1 MLHPP
6 LIISAPQTLGPQT
19 KQGRLEA
26 PMPQVSKRTFEAT
39 GWIRLAPCQP
49 PPSGQ
54 VNTNTGCF
62 AINPTPSPL
71 SSADFQPQQKEPAT
85 GLAVRD

>member
-26 PMPQVSKRTFEAT
+26 PMPQVSRRTFEAT
-39 GWIRLAPCQP
+39 AWISWPLVNNQQLGRLIQIQAALQ
-49 PPSGQ
+49 S
-54 VNTNTGCF
+54 T
-62 AINPTPSPL
+62 PTPSPL
-71 SSADFQPQQKEPAT
+71 SSTDFQPQQKEPAA
-85 GLAVRD
+85 GLAVKD